1 MSKNQ
6 KIDCEV
12 ESCKH
17 CNCDNHECLL
27 KKIKVSNGSSCVNSK
42 KDTICESFD
51 KRED

>member
-1 MSKNQ
+1 MTKKQ

-17 CNCDNHECLL
+17 CDCAKHECEL
-27 KKIKVSNGSSCVNSK
+27 KEIKISEDSSHADSK
-42 KDTICESFD
+42 LDTICESFD

>member
-6 KIDCEV
+6 KIECEV

-17 CNCDNHECLL
+17 CNCDDHECLL
-27 KKIKVSNGSSCVNSK
+27 KEIKVANASSCADSK
-42 KDTICESFD
+42 QDTICDSYN